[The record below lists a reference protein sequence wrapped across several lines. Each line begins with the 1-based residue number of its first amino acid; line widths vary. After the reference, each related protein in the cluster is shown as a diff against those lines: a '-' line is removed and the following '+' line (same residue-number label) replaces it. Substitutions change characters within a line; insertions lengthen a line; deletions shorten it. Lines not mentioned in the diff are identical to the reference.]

1 MPSYHFEASDAAGN
15 LERGLVDADSPR
27 GARNTLRARG
37 LVPLSVKDAGRGGAG
52 SAGAASRLFAK
63 RLNDSDLGWL
73 TRQVSSLLAAGL
85 PLDAALSATLEQAEK
100 RHIALALVAVRA
112 DVRAGHRLGDALA
125 ARPKDFPDIY
135 RALVAAGEESGELA
149 QIMEKLADYI
159 EERNALRG
167 KVLTAFIY
175 PGIVAFVSIAIVFF
189 LLGYVVPQVVGAFS
203 HTKQQLPLLTRLMLG
218 VSEIVQNWGLIGAI
232 SIASLFAIW
241 RFSLRAPAARLR
253 WHSKVLRMP
262 LIGRFALGVNA
273 ARFASTLAIL
283 SSSGVS
289 LLRALDAARQ
299 TLTNDRLRAA
309 VGEAS
314 SRVREGAALAS
325 SLQAQKVFPPLL
337 VHLIASGERTGDL
350 PPMLERAANS
360 LSRDLERRAMA
371 MTALLE
377 PLMILI
383 MGGVVLVI
391 VLAVMMPIIE
401 INQMVQ

>member
-1 MPSYHFEASDAAGN
+1 MPSYHYEASDVRGN
-15 LERGLVDADSPR
+15 LERGLIDADSPR
-27 GARNTLRARG
+27 GARNALRARG
-37 LVPLSVKDAGRGGAG
+37 MVPLAVKD
-52 SAGAASRLFAK
+52 SAGAGGAASSLSAKLFAK
-63 RLNDSDLGWL
+63 RLNDQDLAWL
-73 TRQVSSLLAAGL
+73 TRQLSSLLAAGL
-85 PLDAALSATLEQAEK
+85 PLDAALSATVDQAEK
-100 RHIALALVAVRA
+100 KHIAIALTAVRA

-125 ARPKDFPDIY
+125 TRPKDFPDIY
-135 RALVAAGEESGELA
+135 RALIAAGEASGQLA

-167 KVLTAFIY
+167 KILTAFIY
-175 PGIVAFVSIAIVFF
+175 PGIVAVVSVAIVFF

-203 HTKQQLPLLTRLMLG
+203 QTKQTLPLLTRVMLAL
-218 VSEIVQNWGLIGAI
+218 SDIVQQWGLIGIVGLILAWVT
-232 SIASLFAIW
+232 W
-241 RFSLRAPAARLR
+241 RYSLRAPAVRLR
-253 WHSKVLRMP
+253 WHARILRLP
-262 LIGRFALGVNA
+262 LIGRFALGVNS

-283 SSSGVS
+283 TSSGVS
-289 LLRALDAARQ
+289 LLRALEAARQ

-309 VGEAS
+309 VGDAS
-314 SRVREGAALAS
+314 SRVREGAPLAA
-325 SLQAQKVFPPLL
+325 SLQTQKVFPPLL

-350 PPMLERAANS
+350 PPMLERAASN